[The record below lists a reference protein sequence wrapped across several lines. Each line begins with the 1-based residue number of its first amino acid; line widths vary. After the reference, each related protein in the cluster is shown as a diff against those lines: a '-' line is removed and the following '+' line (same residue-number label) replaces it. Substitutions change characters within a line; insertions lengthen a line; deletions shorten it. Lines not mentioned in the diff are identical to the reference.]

1 MPGDINDELL
11 SALETIAAQVQQQ
24 RISSWLAFSAYSPNN
39 LRFLPQPT
47 PNGLHTPLT
56 TCYTFHDAFE
66 DLLLVWSGYPL
77 RDMVEQAAPSEGRH
91 QALWDAYFPRQ
102 QARLDARSILEQA
115 SKSYGCE
122 YHRRHH
128 HDSAPEA
135 LVQSLIREVSMCD
148 EEIRLARILSQLTL
162 PGLADFFHSG
172 RGSMWAALQELDE
185 LHDPWLRRVR
195 GAGAHNDDGDGLGDA
210 NTEDELYR
218 APPPRLSRSWPG
230 VALPWERTMGQRL
243 RYGTGEPSEGE
254 PSNSTVTETV
264 VSLNGN
270 RIVTRT
276 TLRSNGGI
284 TERCVATERRDARGL
299 VTERRTHVARVLS
312 DCSGPSIK
320 NQDIVAE
327 GCRPADTTGWFWARS
342 S

>member
-24 RISSWLAFSAYSPNN
+24 RISSWLAFSAHSPNN

-47 PNGLHTPLT
+47 PNGLHTPLS
-56 TCYTFHDAFE
+56 TCYTFH
-66 DLLLVWSGYPL
+66 
-77 RDMVEQAAPSEGRH
+77 
-91 QALWDAYFPRQ
+91 
-102 QARLDARSILEQA
+102 
-115 SKSYGCE
+115 
-122 YHRRHH
+122 
-128 HDSAPEA
+128 
-135 LVQSLIREVSMCD
+135 
-148 EEIRLARILSQLTL
+148 EETRLARILGQLTL
-162 PGLADFFHSG
+162 PGPANFFHSG
-172 RGSMWAALQELDE
+172 RGSLWAALQELDE
-185 LHDPWLRRVR
+185 LHDPWLRRAR
-195 GAGAHNDDGDGLGDA
+195 DAGAHNDDGDGLGDA

-218 APPPRLSRSWPG
+218 AFSPRLSRSWPG

-243 RYGTGEPSEGE
+243 RYGTGEPSERE

-270 RIVTRT
+270 RIITRT

-299 VTERRTHVARVLS
+299 VTERTTHVARVLS